1 MKGEM
6 NMEDRSGLITHYL
19 KTNKTLEVFSEID
32 TAYFQLN
39 HFEKD
44 ELICNI
50 DDEMDRLYFV
60 VKGKVKVYTITSE
73 GKKLILRFINP
84 LAIVG
89 DIELIQNSKAHNVVE
104 ACSDVVAISISNTV
118 IRNKLL
124 HDPIFMKFLLENI
137 ANTLKISTRFTA
149 LNLLYPVEV
158 RVASYLLSISTDS
171 NGNMYKGDLDA
182 TSVTSIADFIGV
194 SYRHVI
200 RVLQRFYNEKLIEKS
215 NGVIVI
221 KDFSRMKEVAKDNIY
236 EQ

>member
-1 MKGEM
+1 
-6 NMEDRSGLITHYL
+6 MENRSDLIIHYL
-19 KTNKTLEVFSEID
+19 KTNKMLEIFSEID
-32 TAYFQLN
+32 TAYFQVN
-39 HFEKD
+39 HFEKG

-50 DDEMDRLYFV
+50 DDAMDRLYFV
-60 VKGKVKVYTITSE
+60 VKGKVKVYTITPE
-73 GKKLILRFINP
+73 GKKRILRFINP
-84 LAIVG
+84 LAVVG

-104 ACSDVVAISISNTV
+104 ACSDVIAISISHAV

-124 HDPIFMKFLLENI
+124 HDPIFMNFLLENI

-171 NGNMYKGDLDA
+171 NGNMYKKDLDA
-182 TSVTSIADFIGV
+182 TSISSIADFIGV

-200 RVLQRFYNEKLIEKS
+200 RVLQKFYKEKLIEKR

-221 KDFSRMKEVAKDNIY
+221 KDFFKMKEVAKDNIY
-236 EQ
+236 E

>member
-1 MKGEM
+1 
-6 NMEDRSGLITHYL
+6 MENKSDLIIHYL
-19 KTNKTLEVFSEID
+19 KTNKMLEIFSEID
-32 TAYFQLN
+32 TAYFQVN
-39 HFEKD
+39 HFDKGKF
-44 ELICNI
+44 ICNI
-50 DDEMDRLYFV
+50 DDVMDRLYFV
-60 VKGKVKVYTITSE
+60 VKGKVKVYTITPE

-84 LAIVG
+84 LAVVG

-104 ACSDVVAISISNTV
+104 ACSDVIAISISHAV

-124 HDPIFMKFLLENI
+124 HDPIFMNFLLENI

-171 NGNMYKGDLDA
+171 NGNMYKKDLDA
-182 TSVTSIADFIGV
+182 TSISSIADFIGV

-200 RVLQRFYNEKLIEKS
+200 RVLQKFYKEKLIEKR

-221 KDFSRMKEVAKDNIY
+221 KDFFKMKEVAKDNIY
-236 EQ
+236 E

>member
-1 MKGEM
+1 M
-6 NMEDRSGLITHYL
+6 NMENRSSLITHYL
-19 KTNKTLEVFSEID
+19 KINKTLEVFSEID

-39 HFEKD
+39 HFEKG

-60 VKGKVKVYTITSE
+60 VKGKVKVYTITPE

-200 RVLQRFYNEKLIEKS
+200 RVLQKFYNEKLIEKS

>member
-1 MKGEM
+1 
-6 NMEDRSGLITHYL
+6 MEDKSGLITHYL
-19 KTNKTLEVFSEID
+19 RTNKTLEIFSEID
-32 TAYFQLN
+32 TVYFKLN
-39 HFEKD
+39 YFEKG

-104 ACSDVVAISISNTV
+104 ACSDVIAISISNTV
-118 IRNKLL
+118 IRNRLL

-171 NGNMYKGDLDA
+171 NGDMYKGDLDT

-200 RVLQRFYNEKLIEKS
+200 RVLQRFYNDKLIEKS

>member
-1 MKGEM
+1 MK
-6 NMEDRSGLITHYL
+6 MENRSDLIIHYL
-19 KTNKTLEVFSEID
+19 KTNKMVEIFSEID
-32 TAYFQLN
+32 TAYFQVN
-39 HFEKD
+39 HFEKG

-50 DDEMDRLYFV
+50 DDAMDRLYFV
-60 VKGKVKVYTITSE
+60 VKGKVKVYTITPE

-84 LAIVG
+84 LAVVG

-104 ACSDVVAISISNTV
+104 ACSDVIVISISHAV

-124 HDPIFMKFLLENI
+124 HDPIFMNFLLENI

-171 NGNMYKGDLDA
+171 NGNMYKKDLDA
-182 TSVTSIADFIGV
+182 TSISSIADFIGV

-200 RVLQRFYNEKLIEKS
+200 RVLQKFYKEKLIEKK

-221 KDFSRMKEVAKDNIY
+221 KDFFRMKEVAKNNIY

>member
-1 MKGEM
+1 MK
-6 NMEDRSGLITHYL
+6 MENRSDLIIHYL
-19 KTNKTLEVFSEID
+19 KTNKMLEIFSEID
-32 TAYFQLN
+32 AAYFQVN
-39 HFEKD
+39 HFEKG

-50 DDEMDRLYFV
+50 DDAMARLYFV
-60 VKGKVKVYTITSE
+60 VKGKVKVYTITPE

-84 LAIVG
+84 LAVVG
-89 DIELIQNSKAHNVVE
+89 DIEFIQNSKAHNVVE
-104 ACSDVVAISISNTV
+104 ACSDVIAISISHAV

-124 HDPIFMKFLLENI
+124 HDPIFMNFLLENI

-171 NGNMYKGDLDA
+171 NGNMYKKDLDA
-182 TSVTSIADFIGV
+182 TSISSIADFIGV

-200 RVLQRFYNEKLIEKS
+200 RLLQKFYKEKLIEKR

-221 KDFSRMKEVAKDNIY
+221 KDFFRMKEVAKNNIY

>member
-1 MKGEM
+1 
-6 NMEDRSGLITHYL
+6 MENRSDLIIHYL
-19 KTNKTLEVFSEID
+19 KTNKMLEIFSEID
-32 TAYFQLN
+32 TAYFQVN
-39 HFEKD
+39 HFDKGKF
-44 ELICNI
+44 ICNI
-50 DDEMDRLYFV
+50 DDAMDRLYFV
-60 VKGKVKVYTITSE
+60 VKGKVKVYTITPE

-84 LAIVG
+84 LAVVG

-104 ACSDVVAISISNTV
+104 ACSDVIAISISHAV

-124 HDPIFMKFLLENI
+124 HDPIFMNFLLENI

-171 NGNMYKGDLDA
+171 NGNMYKKDLDA
-182 TSVTSIADFIGV
+182 TSISSIADFIGV

-200 RVLQRFYNEKLIEKS
+200 RVLQKFYKEKLIEKR

-221 KDFSRMKEVAKDNIY
+221 KDFFKMKEVAKDNIY

>member
-1 MKGEM
+1 MK
-6 NMEDRSGLITHYL
+6 MENRSDLIIHYL
-19 KTNKTLEVFSEID
+19 KTNKMLEIFSEID
-32 TAYFQLN
+32 TAYFQVN
-39 HFEKD
+39 HFEKG

-50 DDEMDRLYFV
+50 DDAMDRLYFV
-60 VKGKVKVYTITSE
+60 VKGKVKVYTITPE

-84 LAIVG
+84 LAVVG

-104 ACSDVVAISISNTV
+104 ACSDVIAISISHAV

-124 HDPIFMKFLLENI
+124 HDPIFMNFLLANI

-171 NGNMYKGDLDA
+171 NGNMYKKDLDA
-182 TSVTSIADFIGV
+182 TSISSIADFIGV
-194 SYRHVI
+194 SNRHVI
-200 RVLQRFYNEKLIEKS
+200 RVLQKFYKEKLIEKR

-221 KDFSRMKEVAKDNIY
+221 KDFFKMKEVAKDNIY
-236 EQ
+236 E

>member
-1 MKGEM
+1 
-6 NMEDRSGLITHYL
+6 MENRSDLIIHYL
-19 KTNKTLEVFSEID
+19 KTNKTLEAFSEID
-32 TAYFQLN
+32 TAHFQLN
-39 HFEKD
+39 HFQLIHFEKG

-60 VKGKVKVYTITSE
+60 VKGKVKVYTITPE

-84 LAIVG
+84 LAVVG
-89 DIELIQNSKAHNVVE
+89 DIEFIQNSKAHNAVE
-104 ACSDVVAISISNTV
+104 ACSEVVAISISHMV

-124 HDPIFMKFLLENI
+124 QHPKLMNFLLENI

-149 LNLLYPVEV
+149 INLLYPVEV

-171 NGNMYKGDLDA
+171 NGDMYKEDLDA
-182 TSVTSIADFIGV
+182 TSVSSIADFIGV

-200 RVLQRFYNEKLIEKS
+200 RVLQKFYKEKLIEKN

-221 KDFSRMKEVAKDNIY
+221 KDFLRMKEVAKNNIY

>member
-1 MKGEM
+1 MKVEQ
-6 NMEDRSGLITHYL
+6 RSDLITRYL
-19 KTNKTLEVFSEID
+19 ETNKMLEIFSEID

-39 HFEKD
+39 HFEKG

-50 DDEMDRLYFV
+50 DDKMDRLYFV
-60 VKGKVKVYTITSE
+60 VKGKVKVYTITPE
-73 GKKLILRFINP
+73 GKKLILRFINL
-84 LAIVG
+84 LAVVG
-89 DIELIQNSKAHNVVE
+89 DIEFIQNSKAHNAVE
-104 ACSDVVAISISNTV
+104 ACSEVVAISISHMV

-124 HDPIFMKFLLENI
+124 QHPKLMNFLLENI

-171 NGNMYKGDLDA
+171 NGNMYKEDLDA
-182 TSVTSIADFIGV
+182 TSVSSIADFIGV

-200 RVLQRFYNEKLIEKS
+200 RVLQKFYKEKLIEKN

-221 KDFSRMKEVAKDNIY
+221 KDFLRMKEVAKNNIY